1 MVNKSL
7 QGDTKPIHQPLG
19 TPAVR
24 GAAAAFAVSTTVM
37 ATTAMAD
44 PLAAYAWSHRP
55 LVVAAPT
62 ADDPGLV
69 LQRTLIG
76 STSDQ
81 LADRD
86 MVVIEIVDGMATVV
100 VGETRSFDGEAL
112 LRRLELPTDGFSVV
126 LVGKDTGVK
135 LRSAEPVSAVD
146 LFALIDQMPMRRRE
160 TNER

>member
-1 MVNKSL
+1 M
-7 QGDTKPIHQPLG
+7 
-19 TPAVR
+19 
-24 GAAAAFAVSTTVM
+24 
-37 ATTAMAD
+37 
-44 PLAAYAWSHRP
+44 
-55 LVVAAPT
+55 VAAPT

-69 LQRTLIG
+69 LQRTLLG

-86 MVVIEIVDGMATVV
+86 MVVIEIVDGMATVGG
-100 VGETRSFDGEAL
+100 GETRSLDGEAL
-112 LRRLELPTDGFSVV
+112 LRGLELPTDGFSVV